1 MLPYIYA
8 FCIVDNLF
16 EDLGLP
22 KLNLGK
28 IFNFDFKIGNMNIS
42 SIFSFFEKLGQG
54 DLNINFKDLIHDIAV
69 STRKYIFSFILHWY

>member
-1 MLPYIYA
+1 MLPYIYV

-22 KLNLGK
+22 KLGLGK

-42 SIFSFFEKLGQG
+42 SIFKFFDKLGQG
-54 DLNINFKDLIHDIAV
+54 GLNINFKDLINDIAV
-69 STRKYIFSFILHWY
+69 STRKYLFCWI